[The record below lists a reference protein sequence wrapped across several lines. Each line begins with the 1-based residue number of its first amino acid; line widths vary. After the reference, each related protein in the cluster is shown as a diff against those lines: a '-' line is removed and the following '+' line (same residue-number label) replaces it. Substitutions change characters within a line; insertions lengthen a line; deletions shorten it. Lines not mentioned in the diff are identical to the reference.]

1 MENEMGEKRLE
12 PRGAKTLDEPILE
25 GHAEAA
31 EEPNLERP

>member
-1 MENEMGEKRLE
+1 MENEIGEQGLK
-12 PRGAKTLDEPILE
+12 PRGSKALDGPTVE